1 MKYLEGLLFSILTF
15 LAPIKGLVILVM
27 MMVLFDTIVGIYAS
41 VKRGDTF
48 RSSRLFNLVV
58 KTFFYT
64 GSIMLAFLIDKYIF
78 GAKLMGVDFMMS
90 KIACILW
97 TYIEIKSLDEKSVML
112 GNRPLWTIIKEFVK
126 KAKSIKDDIKKII
139 E

>member
-1 MKYLEGLLFSILTF
+1 MKYLEGLLFSIRTF